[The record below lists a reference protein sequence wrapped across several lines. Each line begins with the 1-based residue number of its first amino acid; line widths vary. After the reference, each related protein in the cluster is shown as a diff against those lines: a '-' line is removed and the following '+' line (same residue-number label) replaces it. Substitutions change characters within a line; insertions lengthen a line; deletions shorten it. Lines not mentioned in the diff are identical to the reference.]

1 VTVAAEAAIRIAR
14 GFGVEGGGRAES
26 IEVAEE
32 KMAEKKEPEGQLAE
46 SFS

>member
-14 GFGVEGGGRAES
+14 GFGVEGGGKTEL
-26 IEVAEE
+26 IEAAEE
-32 KMAEKKEPEGQLAE
+32 KMAEEKEPEGQLAE